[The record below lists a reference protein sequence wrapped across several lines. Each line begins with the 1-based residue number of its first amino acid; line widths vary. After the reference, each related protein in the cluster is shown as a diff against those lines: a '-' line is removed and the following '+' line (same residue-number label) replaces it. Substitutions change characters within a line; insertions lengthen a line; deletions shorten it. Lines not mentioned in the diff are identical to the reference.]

1 MRGLD
6 MKSSAGVRLV
16 VIAVIVLAL
25 LIPAGMIRD
34 LIREREGTR
43 DGAVAE
49 ISGKWGRSQT
59 VAGPVLTVPYR
70 EYAKNN
76 KGKVVSTTI
85 AYAHFLPDDLS
96 IAGTLVPQV
105 RYRGIY
111 EAVLYNG
118 KLHLSG
124 TFSRPDGKEL
134 GIPSG
139 DMQYDKAF
147 LSFGISDMKG
157 IREIIHVIWNGA
169 TIPANPGIATSDV
182 LASGVSAKVALDGKA
197 QGFPFAVDIDINGS
211 RELSFLPFGKETRV
225 SLSSTWASP
234 SFQGEFLPEQRTI
247 SKDGFSAEWKVL
259 NLNRNYPQKWAGRN
273 EQVASSAFG
282 VGLRMPLNEYQKTMR
297 TTKYALLFIVLT
309 FAAFFL
315 IEILAR
321 MTVHP
326 IQYLLVGLALVL
338 FYTLLLSLTEHLRFQ
353 YSFLIAGGGIVA
365 LVSAYSWSVLGSGRL
380 AAVIGAVV
388 SVLYGFLYVLLQCED
403 YALLLG
409 SVGLFAILAA
419 IMFVTRHVDWFSVGA
434 RPAPSSRSE

>member
-16 VIAVIVLAL
+16 VITVIVLAL

-70 EYAKNN
+70 EYARNN
-76 KGKVVSTTI
+76 KGKVVSTAI

-96 IAGTLVPQV
+96 IAGTMVPQV

-118 KLHLSG
+118 KLHLAG

-134 GIPSG
+134 GIPSD

-147 LSFGISDMKG
+147 LSLGITDMKG
-157 IREIIHVIWNGA
+157 IREIIHVRWNGA
-169 TIPANPGIATSDV
+169 TIPANPGIATSEV
-182 LASGVSAKVALDGKA
+182 LASGVSAKVALDGNA
-197 QGFPFAVDIDINGS
+197 QRFPFAVDVDINGS

-225 SLSSTWASP
+225 SLSSKWASP
-234 SFQGEFLPEQRTI
+234 SFQGEFLPEKRTI

-273 EQVASSAFG
+273 EHVASSAFG
-282 VGLRMPLNEYQKTMR
+282 VGLRLPLNEYQKTMR

-315 IEILAR
+315 IELLAR

-409 SVGLFAILAA
+409 SVGLFAILALF
-419 IMFVTRHVDWFSVGA
+419 MYLTRAVDWFKVLKPVAG
-434 RPAPSSRSE
+434 